1 MIRSLDDAWAWYE
14 AVKTL
19 ALTMGSLARI
29 WQDLWDNPELHEI
42 LKRADRLRELTDV
55 DLSRHAKIVRDDL
68 DDLAVLILF
77 SVFELT
83 VRDHA
88 RAAVDRETQTIQH
101 PAVLRAVKD
110 LKDAIES
117 GSFGRI
123 TESYRSM
130 DKDLTT
136 QVDQVRK
143 FRNWV
148 AHGRRGEPENR
159 TNPEDAKQ
167 RLQRYLRRLEEI
179 ERSELMGITP
189 VAIEPGPSSE
199 RSPDAGPPD
208 QAARGG

>member
-19 ALTMGSLARI
+19 ALAMRSLARI

-42 LKRADRLRELTDV
+42 LRRADRLRELTNL
-55 DLSRHAKIVRDDL
+55 DLSRHAEIIGDDP

-110 LKDAIES
+110 LKDAIEN
-117 GSFGRI
+117 GSFARI
-123 TESYRSM
+123 TESYRTM

-136 QVDQVRK
+136 QIDQVRK
-143 FRNWV
+143 FRNCEV
-148 AHGRRGEPENR
+148 RPQNQTNR
-159 TNPEDAKQ
+159 LTEQ
-167 RLQRYLRRLEEI
+167 VLQ
-179 ERSELMGITP
+179 P
-189 VAIEPGPSSE
+189 VLVIVEC
-199 RSPDAGPPD
+199 
-208 QAARGG
+208 

>member
-19 ALTMGSLARI
+19 ALAMGSLARI
-29 WQDLWDNPELHEI
+29 WQDLWDNPESHEI
-42 LKRADRLRELTDV
+42 LRRANRLRELTDL

-101 PAVLRAVKD
+101 PAVMRAVRD
-110 LKDAIES
+110 LKEAIEN

-123 TESYRSM
+123 TESYKSM
-130 DKDLTT
+130 DVDLTA
-136 QVDQVRK
+136 QVNQVRK

-148 AHGRRGEPENR
+148 AHGRRGRPENSVGS
-159 TNPEDAKQ
+159 EAAMD
-167 RLQRYLRRLEEI
+167 RLLRHLTRLEEV
-179 ERSELMGITP
+179 ERAAATELLPDEPKSE
-189 VAIEPGPSSE
+189 AASNPG
-199 RSPDAGPPD
+199 
-208 QAARGG
+208 